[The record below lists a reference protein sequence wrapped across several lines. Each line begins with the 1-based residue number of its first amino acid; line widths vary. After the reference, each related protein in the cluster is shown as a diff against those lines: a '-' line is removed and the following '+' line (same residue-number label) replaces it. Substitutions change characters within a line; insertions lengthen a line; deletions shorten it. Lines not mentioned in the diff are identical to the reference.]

1 MAATGGTMSNN
12 ETLAYY
18 DAIGASSCKETLK
31 KFHVVP
37 VGKRRTE
44 ATFGTERSGGE
55 VEATK

>member
-1 MAATGGTMSNN
+1 MSNN

-18 DAIGASSCKETLK
+18 NAIGASSGTETLK
-31 KFHVVP
+31 TFHVAP
-37 VGKRRTE
+37 VGKRRKE